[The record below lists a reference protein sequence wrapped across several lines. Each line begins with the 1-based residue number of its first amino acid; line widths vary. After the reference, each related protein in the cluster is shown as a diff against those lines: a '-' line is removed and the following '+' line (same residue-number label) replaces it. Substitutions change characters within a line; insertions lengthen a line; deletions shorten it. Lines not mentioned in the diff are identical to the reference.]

1 MSEYGYSS
9 AEDMEKV
16 FKYLKNVDADGT
28 LPYQKE
34 YENLYIDNGFSFAV
48 PDKNEKV
55 WYLTF
60 DDGPNTEV
68 TPKVL
73 DTLKE
78 YGAKATFFVI
88 YRDGEEEKALYK
100 RIVEESH
107 TLGIHSTTHNYTQ
120 IYASVESYLENFS
133 KISNHLEEITG
144 LKPEIFRFPGG
155 SVNSYNKSVYQ
166 QIIAE
171 MARRGYVYYDLNYS
185 SGDASDPGVSRADIT
200 STVLNGGSD
209 SPKKIL
215 LCHDGPGHQ
224 NTSIAL
230 PEIIEGLSGQGY
242 TFKALDNTVSPV
254 CFGY

>member
-171 MARRGYVYYDLNYS
+171 MARRGYVYYDWNYS
-185 SGDASDPGVSRADIT
+185 SGDASDPGVSRADPIHRKKYFSAT
-200 STVLNGGSD
+200 TAPGTKTRRSLC
-209 SPKKIL
+209 PKSSRACLGRATPSRRWTTQYLRSASAI
-215 LCHDGPGHQ
+215 D
-224 NTSIAL
+224 
-230 PEIIEGLSGQGY
+230 
-242 TFKALDNTVSPV
+242 
-254 CFGY
+254 